1 MDDNQLTNYMHSR
14 TINAREQAPEAFE
27 ENVSPPANAFV
38 HPHPNPPRWSRVI
51 VRSLRTLPLD
61 SEEMVSLDAH
71 INQAVNPSDHS
82 MNGRRQLW
90 VSTLRFCTAL
100 LDRHV

>member
-1 MDDNQLTNYMHSR
+1 MDDNQLTNHMHSR
-14 TINAREQAPEAFE
+14 TINAKEQAPEALE

-38 HPHPNPPRWSRVI
+38 HLHPNPPHWSRVV
-51 VRSLRTLPLD
+51 VRSPRTHPLD

-82 MNGRRQLW
+82 MNGGR
-90 VSTLRFCTAL
+90 
-100 LDRHV
+100 